1 MSAPTPMIK
10 DLVPQ
15 SGSMVLLDQIE
26 RWDEDEIVCL
36 SQSHRDLSNPLRRVG
51 MLPSIYGVEYGAQ
64 AIAVH
69 GTLTG
74 HDSPGYL
81 AAVNDVQIA
90 VTRLDDISSDLRVTA
105 RRLLA
110 DAGAL
115 IYGFSVVRADNGQ
128 RLLDGRI
135 SIFLTPGE
143 PR

>member
-1 MSAPTPMIK
+1 MSAAAPSIK

-15 SGSMVLLDQIE
+15 AGSMVLLDQVE
-26 RWDEDEIVCL
+26 RWDDTEIVCS
-36 SQSHRDLSNPLRRVG
+36 SQSHRDRNNPLRRDG

-69 GTLTG
+69 GALTG
-74 HDSPGYL
+74 HDRPGYL
-81 AAVNDVQIA
+81 AAVKNVQIG

-105 RRLLA
+105 QRLLA

-115 IYGFSVVRADNGQ
+115 VYGFSVVRADNGT
-128 RLLDGRI
+128 RLLGGRI

-143 PR
+143 MR